1 MKRLVLIALAAV
13 LALTCCPA
21 AAFAQG
27 ENQMSSETLDIASH
41 LSDYSEEELRAQLA
55 EPAQGRALLAENG
68 ASGFSVC
75 VADNASD
82 SVSEAANAL
91 CEYLCK
97 IIGSDDTFPVVR
109 ESELRGEPFISLGNT
124 RLSADCDTSALED
137 DGYLVSVFDGAVYLK
152 TLDDSDIS
160 NAVYG
165 FLEDELGCMFAR
177 EDYDYI
183 PSLPTIYLDGGQRVS
198 NPDFS
203 WRKVFQYEAAQNSW
217 FKKLRLNG
225 VVADDIEKN
234 AGWGT
239 WCHSCFQFVDPEIYG
254 ASHPE
259 YFTYNEAG
267 EPQQLCLT
275 NPDVYPIIEAE
286 MAKKIAAEPDKKYW
300 DFSLNDNYN
309 YCTCENCARVL
320 EETGSMMG
328 TMLPIINSLAEKF
341 PDKVIST
348 LAYFY
353 NEEVPKGMVCEENVN
368 IVLCPINTGQLY
380 SYRFGASEKAAKTK
394 QLVESWSAVCQS
406 LMIWDYVVDF
416 QHLLLPYP
424 NFDVQKDNHAFYIEN
439 NVKEIFHQG
448 SREKND
454 EMARLRTYVL
464 SKQLWDNELDVSA
477 LIAKYLTVTYG
488 AAAPYIA
495 EYMDGMNARLKEKGE
510 DLDLYDE
517 AWQHAGDYLSKADN
531 DRYLELVNSALS
543 AVEGDERLTYYVEE
557 IKINVL
563 YAIMN
568 EATNL
573 YHFRKKDAFSE
584 FTALV
589 QKHDIEQPHEVGVTM
604 QEYIDT
610 EYPAFLTE
618 NALKITAC
626 VVSAVAAAG
635 IAAGI
640 AVIIKKKK
648 AKKQQG

>member
-1 MKRLVLIALAAV
+1 MKDIIFDFDGTLIDSRECIYGIYRKLFAELGIDEPEESEMKKFIGPPVEYAMEKYLDEPARSKACARFREMYRDVNLKEANKLYDGAEEMLRVLKESGKRLFIA
-13 LALTCCPA
+13 T
-21 AAFAQG
+21 
-27 ENQMSSETLDIASH
+27 T
-41 LSDYSEEELRAQLA
+41 
-55 EPAQGRALLAENG
+55 
-68 ASGFSVC
+68 
-75 VADNASD
+75 
-82 SVSEAANAL
+82 
-91 CEYLCK
+91 
-97 IIGSDDTFPVVR
+97 
-109 ESELRGEPFISLGNT
+109 
-124 RLSADCDTSALED
+124 
-137 DGYLVSVFDGAVYLK
+137 
-152 TLDDSDIS
+152 
-160 NAVYG
+160 
-165 FLEDELGCMFAR
+165 
-177 EDYDYI
+177 
-183 PSLPTIYLDGGQRVS
+183 
-198 NPDFS
+198 
-203 WRKVFQYEAAQNSW
+203 
-217 FKKLRLNG
+217 
-225 VVADDIEKN
+225 KN
-234 AGWGT
+234 
-239 WCHSCFQFVDPEIYG
+239 E
-254 ASHPE
+254 
-259 YFTYNEAG
+259 
-267 EPQQLCLT
+267 
-275 NPDVYPIIEAE
+275 E

-309 YCTCENCARVL
+309 YCTCESCARVL

-488 AAAPYIA
+488 DAAPYIA

-531 DRYLELVNSALS
+531 DRYLELVNSALA

-640 AVIIKKKK
+640 AVILKKKK